1 MPSDSKRKH
10 AAADEEEVRVD
21 VEAIVDGAEQKKG
34 GGSST
39 LFVSNLPY
47 TGSSLRRPC
56 YYRLLRV
63 PSMRDG
69 VAPERRRLVPP
80 MKAWK
85 C

>member
-10 AAADEEEVRVD
+10 AATTAAADEIEVRVD

-47 TGSSLRRPC
+47 TGSSALALSQPIGSRTRP
-56 YYRLLRV
+56 REQAV
-63 PSMRDG
+63 RDSALEG
-69 VAPERRRLVPP
+69 R
-80 MKAWK
+80 
-85 C
+85 